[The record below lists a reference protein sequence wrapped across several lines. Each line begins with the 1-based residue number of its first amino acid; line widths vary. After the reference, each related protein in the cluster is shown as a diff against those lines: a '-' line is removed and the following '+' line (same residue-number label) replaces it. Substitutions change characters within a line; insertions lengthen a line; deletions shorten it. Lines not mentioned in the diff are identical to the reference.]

1 LRLRISAA
9 PELLNK
15 IAGSV
20 VLLRIIFELL
30 GDLRG
35 ALIPERGQLAVRARQ
50 VLQTLRLHGVSSRY
64 IGLKHCMPPSRIRR
78 SQLISLVLPSGAT
91 TIL

>member
-1 LRLRISAA
+1 MRISAA
-9 PELLNK
+9 PELGNK
-15 IAGSV
+15 IAGSL
-20 VLLRIIFELL
+20 VLLRITFEPL

-35 ALIPERGQLAVRARQ
+35 TLIPKSGELALRVRQ
-50 VLQTLRLHGVSSRY
+50 VLQTLKRHGVSFRY

-78 SQLISLVLPSGAT
+78 SQVISLVLPSGAT